1 VLATS
6 VHKSVSIFAALHFI
20 IFNCLNCSDCGDVNA
35 WAPEGFC
42 CKHGR
47 EQSDPLEHMPPEFK
61 SVGTGILKIVAQEMA
76 LFFESR
82 RNCFDFDSFELLD
95 CFDRSEGVDT
105 EEEVEEECI
114 KPPLNFL
121 FSVTTA
127 AALLDISHSSNSN
140 MDLNSEDFSEQH
152 SSSDYTALMD
162 SDAGDMI
169 CLHDDDINSSEKVI
183 TSLTSIG
190 ISMQEAVRVRRETAQ
205 SGSCTFLPNF
215 DPSFLPKSIVS
226 KKSRVSI
233 KLTEKLAKSLTPGMK
248 YYLILKTSAE
258 TLRDQ
263 GLKVSIISKEMA
275 AREARMKNTLSFL
288 MDFSQINDGMVRPC
302 GGILFY
308 FGFEVSI
315 RSDT

>member
-1 VLATS
+1 M
-6 VHKSVSIFAALHFI
+6 
-20 IFNCLNCSDCGDVNA
+20 NA

-42 CKHGR
+42 GKHGR
-47 EQSDPLEHMPPEFK
+47 EQSDPLEHMPPDFK
-61 SVGTGILKIVAQEMA
+61 TVGTGILKVVAQEMA

-95 CFDRSEGVDT
+95 CFDST
-105 EEEVEEECI
+105 ECADDEEDEEAEEECI

-152 SSSDYTALMD
+152 SSGDYTALTD

-169 CLHDDDINSSEKVI
+169 CLHDDDINTSEKVI

-190 ISMQEAVRVRRETAQ
+190 VSMQEAVRVRRETAH

-215 DPSFLPKSIVS
+215 DPTFLPKSIFS
-226 KKSRVSI
+226 KKSRMSV
-233 KLTEKLAKSLTPGMK
+233 KLTEKLKKSLTPGMK

-258 TLRDQ
+258 ALREQ

-288 MDFSQINDGMVRPC
+288 MDFSQINDGMV
-302 GGILFY
+302 GIFDFILLSLSCP
-308 FGFEVSI
+308 FGFIS
-315 RSDT
+315 

>member
-1 VLATS
+1 
-6 VHKSVSIFAALHFI
+6 
-20 IFNCLNCSDCGDVNA
+20 VNA

-61 SVGTGILKIVAQEMA
+61 TVGTGILKVVAQEMA

-95 CFDRSEGVDT
+95 CFESSEGVDT

-121 FSVTTA
+121 FSVTNA

-169 CLHDDDINSSEKVI
+169 CLHDDDINTSEKVI

-190 ISMQEAVRVRRETAQ
+190 ISMQEAVRVRRETAH

-215 DPSFLPKSIVS
+215 HPSFLPKSIVS
-226 KKSRVSI
+226 KKGRMSI
-233 KLTEKLAKSLTPGMK
+233 KLTEKLSKSLTPGMK

-288 MDFSQINDGMVRPC
+288 MDFSQINDGMVC
-302 GGILFY
+302 LCDVIVFIC
-308 FGFEVSI
+308 GFELSV
-315 RSDT
+315 RSDS

>member
-1 VLATS
+1 
-6 VHKSVSIFAALHFI
+6 
-20 IFNCLNCSDCGDVNA
+20 VNA

-61 SVGTGILKIVAQEMA
+61 TVGTGILKVVAQEMA

-95 CFDRSEGVDT
+95 CFESSEGADT

-121 FSVTTA
+121 FSVTNA

-169 CLHDDDINSSEKVI
+169 CLHDDDINTSEKVI

-190 ISMQEAVRVRRETAQ
+190 ISMQEAVRVRRETAH

-215 DPSFLPKSIVS
+215 HPSFLPKSIVS
-226 KKSRVSI
+226 KKNRMSI
-233 KLTEKLAKSLTPGMK
+233 KLTEKLSKSLTPGMK

-288 MDFSQINDGMVRPC
+288 MDFSQINDGMVC
-302 GGILFY
+302 LCNVIVFIC
-308 FGFEVSI
+308 GFELSV